1 MRKNLCIIIALICCL
16 SATYAQSYKKV
27 KVTLSNGFVIKGT
40 NATIDYESISFTNGN
55 LFKTYPMSDVLMVQ
69 AREGKAAKWALGCG
83 AGCLAYEVIYGIAR
97 GTNGTDINGNPQSTG
112 NYILGAILETAVGAG
127 IGALIGTLTDRE
139 QIVYLKNNTS
149 LLDRLQ
155 LNITTDRLTAQS
167 PAINNLTLSYRF

>member
-1 MRKNLCIIIALICCL
+1 MKKSLCIIIVLLCCV

-27 KVTLSNGFVIKGT
+27 KVTLSNGLIIKGV
-40 NATIDYESISFTNGN
+40 NATIDDESISFTNGN
-55 LFKTYPMSDVLMVQ
+55 LFKTYSMSDVLMVQ

-83 AGCLAYEVIYGIAR
+83 AGCLAFEVIYGVAR
-97 GTNGTDINGNPQSTG
+97 GTNGTDINGNSQSTG
-112 NYILGAILETAVGAG
+112 NYILGALLETAVGAG
-127 IGALIGTLTDRE
+127 IGALIGALTDRE

-149 LLDRLQ
+149 LLDKLQ